1 MVIGLILFAVTAL
14 LIGVLLIRLAVHAL
28 PVCCA
33 WLAAQA
39 VLASGAGLL
48 AAIAAAALA
57 AIVTLALAQL
67 LLGFARS
74 PATRI
79 AVGLAFALP
88 AGLAGYHAMRG
99 IAAVIMPASIWQQAL
114 PMMAAVTIAVVA
126 WNRFGTAPSG
136 RP

>member
-1 MVIGLILFAVTAL
+1 MMIGLILFGVTAF
-14 LIGVLLIRLAVHAL
+14 LIGVLLIRLAIHAL

-33 WLAAQA
+33 WFAAQA
-39 VLASGAGLL
+39 VFASGAGLL
-48 AAIAAAALA
+48 AALAAAALA
-57 AIVTLALAQL
+57 AIITLALAQL

-99 IAAVIMPASIWQQAL
+99 IAAVIMPASICQQAL

-126 WNRFGTAPSG
+126 WNRFGTAPSE

>member
-1 MVIGLILFAVTAL
+1 MMIGLIFFAVTAF
-14 LIGVLLIRLAVHAL
+14 LICVLLIRLAIHAL

-33 WLAAQA
+33 WLAAEA
-39 VLASGAGLL
+39 VFASGAGLL

-99 IAAVIMPASIWQQAL
+99 IAAAIMPASIWQDVL
-114 PMMAAVTIAVVA
+114 PIIIAVAIASMA
-126 WNRFGTAPSG
+126 WLRFGTAPSQC
-136 RP
+136 P

>member
-1 MVIGLILFAVTAL
+1 MMIGLILFAVTAF
-14 LIGVLLIRLAVHAL
+14 LIGVLLIRLAIHAL
-28 PVCCA
+28 PACCA

-39 VLASGAGLL
+39 VFASGAGLL
-48 AAIAAAALA
+48 AAIAVAALA

-79 AVGLAFALP
+79 SVALAFALP

-99 IAAVIMPASIWQQAL
+99 IAAAIMPASVWQDVL
-114 PMMAAVTIAVVA
+114 PMVAAVTIAVVA
-126 WNRFGTAPSG
+126 WNRFGTAPSE

>member
-1 MVIGLILFAVTAL
+1 MVIGLILFAVTAF
-14 LIGVLLIRLAVHAL
+14 LIGVLLIRLAIHAL
-28 PVCCA
+28 PACCA

-39 VLASGAGLL
+39 VFASGAGLL
-48 AAIAAAALA
+48 AAIAVAALA

-99 IAAVIMPASIWQQAL
+99 IAHAAMPASIWQHIL
-114 PMMAAVTIAVVA
+114 PIVAAIAIA
-126 WNRFGTAPSG
+126 ARSWTRFDAAS
-136 RP
+136 RDVS

>member
-1 MVIGLILFAVTAL
+1 MVIGLILFAVTAFL
-14 LIGVLLIRLAVHAL
+14 VGVLLLRLAIHAL

-39 VLASGAGLL
+39 VFASGAGLL
-48 AAIAAAALA
+48 AAIVVAALA

-67 LLGFARS
+67 MLGFARS

-99 IAAVIMPASIWQQAL
+99 IAAAIMPASIWQDVL
-114 PMMAAVTIAVVA
+114 PIITAVAIAAMA
-126 WNRFGTAPSG
+126 WLLFGTAPSQ

>member
-14 LIGVLLIRLAVHAL
+14 LIGILLIRLAIHTL

-39 VLASGAGLL
+39 VFASGAGLL

-67 LLGFARS
+67 MLGVARS

-79 AVGLAFALP
+79 AVGFAFALP

-99 IAAVIMPASIWQQAL
+99 IAAAIMPASIWQQVL

-126 WNRFGTAPSG
+126 WNRFGTAPSE

>member
-1 MVIGLILFAVTAL
+1 MVISLILFAVTAF

-33 WLAAQA
+33 WLAAKA
-39 VLASGAGLL
+39 VFVSGAGLL

-57 AIVTLALAQL
+57 AMVTLALAQL

-74 PATRI
+74 PATRL

-99 IAAVIMPASIWQQAL
+99 IAAAIMPASVWQDVL
-114 PMMAAVTIAVVA
+114 PIITAVAIAAMA
-126 WNRFGTAPSG
+126 WLRFGTAPSQC
-136 RP
+136 P